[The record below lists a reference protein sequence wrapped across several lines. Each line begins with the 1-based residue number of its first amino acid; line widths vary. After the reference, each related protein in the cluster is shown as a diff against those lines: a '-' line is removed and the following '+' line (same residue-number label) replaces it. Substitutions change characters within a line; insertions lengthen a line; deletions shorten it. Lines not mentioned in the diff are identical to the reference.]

1 MGLLSWC
8 NGSHW
13 LGFSQDNDDGTHEES
28 NHRSM
33 VGDDV
38 GKDEFQ
44 QPVLGSCQTKFVI
57 IIFLWLKIKENDLRT
72 TSLLSIVRSSDL
84 IVEDDLE
91 EFDDE
96 S

>member
-1 MGLLSWC
+1 
-8 NGSHW
+8 
-13 LGFSQDNDDGTHEES
+13 
-28 NHRSM
+28 M